1 MPEISGKSTR
11 PMGTVHTEK
20 MLSLPGMLEFR
31 LGMVHANG
39 GHALEYT
46 RRSVNAIIGHQ
57 AMSIDWEARKVVED
71 DLLIKSGTVGIIS
84 VDAPVFFAGS
94 IWVALL
100 GGVTVGEITKAVY
113 AALNDPEIETVV
125 LDMDC
130 PGGQVAGIGELV
142 EAIDAL
148 AASKTVVTYV
158 HEMAAS
164 LAYWMAS
171 RTHRIVSNSSG
182 EVGSIGAIAIAYDTS
197 GWFREEG
204 IRVIPLTE
212 AEQKT
217 FGHMGVEVTDSMVER
232 EMTSIREIG
241 AQFRASVA
249 AKTGI
254 EDAALMDL
262 QGSMHYAGSALTLG
276 LIDEVMTPSAFYT
289 ALHAGRFDGA
299 GKKQEKTPSAGVA
312 GTSPASAGAANTSGD
327 AAAQNEVHTMSID
340 ITSMTAE
347 QKAELRAALAEDK
360 KNDEEME
367 DEDDDETPASEDD
380 KKEPKGEED
389 EDEPKSEDEDE
400 DKPSAAMSFAKARS
414 IIKPHKLP
422 EAIANSIVIAAVEK
436 NQSEAQVL
444 SSVIAAIN
452 DPSHR
457 ANAELE
463 AAAAGSSQAVG
474 GGAGKGAGKGT
485 GSAKARL
492 ESLAN
497 AEMKRDPSLA
507 SHEARRAVLLA
518 NPGLAQE
525 MRNESREIRS
535 KREAFSARSMQHA

>member
-1 MPEISGKSTR
+1 MPEMLNTPTR

-20 MLSLPGMLEFR
+20 MLAIPGMLEFR

-39 GHALEYT
+39 GKSLEYT
-46 RRSVNAIIGHQ
+46 RRDLATIVGHQ
-57 AMSIDWEARKVVED
+57 ALKFDWRAGEVVEE
-71 DLLIKSGTVGIIS
+71 DLLVKCGRVGIVSI
-84 VDAPVFFAGS
+84 DAPVFFAGS
-94 IWVALL
+94 IWIAIL

-142 EAIDAL
+142 EAIDTL

-171 RTHRIVSNSSG
+171 RTHRVVSNSSG

-204 IRVIPLTE
+204 IRVIPITE

-217 FGHMGVEVTDSMVER
+217 FGHMGVEVTDAMVER
-232 EMTSIREIG
+232 EMAAIREIG
-241 AQFRASVA
+241 SQFRASVSV
-249 AKTGI
+249 KTGLD
-254 EDAALMDL
+254 DAALMGL
-262 QGSMHYAGSALTLG
+262 QGSMHYAGSALALG
-276 LIDEVMTPSAFYT
+276 LIDEVMTPSAFY
-289 ALHAGRFDGA
+289 AAVQAGAFDGA
-299 GKKQEKTPSAGVA
+299 RTNETTTP
-312 GTSPASAGAANTSGD
+312 TSGE
-327 AAAQNEVHTMSID
+327 AAAQQEVHTMSTID

-367 DEDDDETPASEDD
+367 DEDETPTSEDD
-380 KKEPKGEED
+380 KKEPKGEGDEED
-389 EDEPKSEDEDE
+389 PEATD
-400 DKPSAAMSFAKARS
+400 DKDGDDTPAASMTFAKARA
-414 IIKPHKLP
+414 ILKPHKLP

-463 AAAAGSSQAVG
+463 AAAAGDSTPVG
-474 GGAGKGAGKGT
+474 GGAGKVAGKGG
-485 GSAKARL
+485 GSAKAQL
-492 ESLAN
+492 DALA
-497 AEMKRDPSLA
+497 AAM
-507 SHEARRAVLLA
+507 VTA
-518 NPGLAQE
+518 NPGMSQQQAFNKVC
-525 MRNESREIRS
+525 RNNESLREQWIE
-535 KREAFSARSMQHA
+535 EANKAG